1 MKKQLQL
8 QTIMCHNENIITEYK
23 LEQNKRT
30 KNAKE
35 VTDLLVKKER
45 IELLKQLTQLV
56 PQVERFNLMAKEMN
70 KRTECGLSI

>member
-1 MKKQLQL
+1 
-8 QTIMCHNENIITEYK
+8 MCHNENIITEYK

-45 IELLKQLTQLV
+45 IELLKQLT
-56 PQVERFNLMAKEMN
+56 
-70 KRTECGLSI
+70 